1 MLATLSVV
9 TCFLVP
15 LHLEWSLA
23 TLPMI
28 LASWCL
34 LVWPPAAKHLKSV
47 GWALVAA
54 TTATG
59 LLIVQAFL

>member
-1 MLATLSVV
+1 
-9 TCFLVP
+9 
-15 LHLEWSLA
+15 
-23 TLPMI
+23 MI

-34 LVWPPAAKHLKSV
+34 LVWPPPAKHLKSV